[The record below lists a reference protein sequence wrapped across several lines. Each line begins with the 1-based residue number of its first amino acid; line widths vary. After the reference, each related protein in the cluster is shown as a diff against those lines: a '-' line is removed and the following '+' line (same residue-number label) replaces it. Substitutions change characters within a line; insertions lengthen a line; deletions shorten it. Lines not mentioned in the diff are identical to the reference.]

1 MTDPPVPAVIVEHR
15 LPPSMLRLV
24 AGVVALGLERLTDYA
39 SALEARLAMVPG
51 DPASEETRRAT
62 ALAVGA
68 ILSLPDYARAALAT
82 TGRARR
88 SVGRF
93 TGPVT
98 SLFSAVWPGSAVADR
113 VDHLRLM
120 IQEEIER
127 VVTLGRLEAPRAE
140 EMAIRAIEEGVS
152 GFMGRIAKS
161 DALRDLVTDA
171 SAGLTK
177 SAVAEVRDSAAD
189 IDDHA
194 EAFVRRLLGRPK
206 RDPQTSRSQ

>member
-1 MTDPPVPAVIVEHR
+1 MTDPPVPAVIIEHR

-24 AGVVALGLERLTDYA
+24 AGVVALGLERLTDYV

-51 DPASEETRRAT
+51 DPASDETPRAT

-82 TGRARR
+82 TDRARR

-93 TGPVT
+93 TGPMT

-113 VDHLRLM
+113 VDHLRLS

-127 VVTLGRLEAPRAE
+127 VVILGRLEAPRAE
-140 EMAIRAIEEGVS
+140 RMAVQAFEGTVAAL
-152 GFMGRIAKS
+152 MDYLANS
-161 DALRDLVTDA
+161 DALIGLVADA

-177 SAVAEVRDSAAD
+177 TAVDEVRGGAAAAD
-189 IDDHA
+189 DRA
-194 EAFVRRLLGRPK
+194 EALVRRILR
-206 RDPQTSRSQ
+206 RTRRTDPSVASE